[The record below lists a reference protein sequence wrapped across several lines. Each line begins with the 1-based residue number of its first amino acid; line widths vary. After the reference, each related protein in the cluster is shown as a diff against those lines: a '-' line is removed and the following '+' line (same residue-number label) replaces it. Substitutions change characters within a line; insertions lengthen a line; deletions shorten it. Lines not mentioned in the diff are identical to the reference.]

1 MTDRQNLVKHLRQLS
16 DGLDTAKREGPTKD
30 YPEGV
35 RTVTLSDTMVQAM
48 VLFLRKV
55 ATELETA

>member
-16 DGLDTAKREGPTKD
+16 DGLDTAKREGPHKD